1 MSRLQVFANEKALGW
16 FGFEAGDYFFEYAP
30 DWLSAKD
37 AYALSPV
44 FALGQQRF
52 TGASVKFFFK
62 NLLPEGQILEALS
75 IEEGVAL
82 DNLLEFFARL
92 GRDCPGVLSLLPEGQ
107 SPILEQHW
115 EKLTRDDLRQRIA
128 ARAHRPLIKS
138 RDDASMSLAGA
149 QDKMGV
155 RYDPGTPQ
163 LWEPVG
169 GAPSTHILK
178 PENRNPAFV
187 PTVINEYLCMRLAKR
202 MKLPVPNVY
211 LERLPEPVLIV
222 ERYDREV
229 RSGHVAS
236 DVPGPKEMASGYVTC
251 LHQIDFCQ
259 LLNKDSFFKY
269 ERNGNLVGLKEIFD
283 QTKLFQTPGPA
294 RLHLVDW
301 VIFNYLIGNADAHAK
316 NLSVLVTSQGLELAP
331 FYDLLS
337 VVPYGDERLALFIGY
352 AETFDA
358 VTSVAWQE
366 FCEDCQLSYPAFKKR
381 LEFFCRRLPAAWKA
395 EVDGVKGML
404 ELEEAL
410 VAKIT
415 NCMGRFVGHAL
426 EAAS

>member
-1 MSRLQVFANEKALGW
+1 M
-16 FGFEAGDYFFEYAP
+16 
-30 DWLSAKD
+30 
-37 AYALSPV
+37 
-44 FALGQQRF
+44 
-52 TGASVKFFFK
+52 
-62 NLLPEGQILEALS
+62 
-75 IEEGVAL
+75 
-82 DNLLEFFARL
+82 
-92 GRDCPGVLSLLPEGQ
+92 SLLPKGQ
-107 SPILEQHW
+107 FPIVEQHC
-115 EKLTRDDLRQRIA
+115 EVLTRDDLRQRIA
-128 ARAHRPLIKS
+128 ERAHRPLIKS

-155 RYDPGTPQ
+155 RYDPKTRQ

-202 MKLPVPNVY
+202 MKLPVPDVY

-222 ERYDREV
+222 ERYDRKV
-229 RSGHVAS
+229 TSRYVTS
-236 DVPGPKEMASGYVTC
+236 DEATPSHVTC

-269 ERNGNLVGLKEIFD
+269 ERNGNLVGLREIFD
-283 QTKLFQTPGPA
+283 QTKLFKTPGPA

-301 VIFNYLIGNADAHAK
+301 VIFNFLIGNADAHAK
-316 NLSVLVTSQGLELAP
+316 NLSALVTPQGLELAP

-381 LEFFCRRLPAAWKA
+381 LEYFCKRLPAAWKA
-395 EVDGVKGML
+395 ETKGMEGMP
-404 ELEEAL
+404 ELEVAL
-410 VAKIT
+410 VERIS
-415 NCMGRFVGHAL
+415 NCMGRFVGHPFARL
-426 EAAS
+426 ARLLNCPWSRRRSLFAAPT

>member
-1 MSRLQVFANEKALGW
+1 MSRLQVFANEKALGR

-30 DWLSAKD
+30 GWLSVEE

-44 FALGQQRF
+44 FPLGQQRF
-52 TGASVKFFFK
+52 TGPSVKFFFK
-62 NLLPEGQILEALS
+62 NLMPEGQILEALS
-75 IEEGVAL
+75 IEEGIAI

-92 GRDCPGVLSLLPEGQ
+92 GKDCPGVLSLLPEGEA
-107 SPILEQHW
+107 PMLEQHC
-115 EKLTRDDLRQRIA
+115 EVLSRDDLRQRIA
-128 ARAHRPLIKS
+128 ERAHRPLIKS

-155 RYDPGTPQ
+155 RYDPKTRQ

-202 MKLPVPNVY
+202 MKLPVPDVY

-222 ERYDREV
+222 ERYDRKVTSREV
-229 RSGHVAS
+229 IPGH
-236 DVPGPKEMASGYVTC
+236 VTC

-283 QTKLFQTPGPA
+283 QTKLFTTPGPA
-294 RLHLVDW
+294 KLHLVDW

-316 NLSVLVTSQGLELAP
+316 NLSALVTPQGLELAP

-337 VVPYGDERLALFIGY
+337 VVPYSDERLALFIGY

-381 LEFFCRRLPAAWKA
+381 LEFFCTRLPKAWAA
-395 EVDGVKGML
+395 EVKLMEGMP
-404 ELEEAL
+404 EEEAAL
-410 VAKIT
+410 VENIS
-415 NCMGRFVGHAL
+415 NCIGRFIGHAL
-426 EAAS
+426 EADLLTSKRKKP